1 VRSLSLVDL
10 MDSPLHHFLKRCDV
24 RPAQSRSP
32 LAAESSRFYAAR
44 TAKNPGFRTK
54 SVPGRGYGM
63 AENDRHF
70 DPLVRIT
77 GHSYNAPSRSVPPQP
92 PGTVYRFPETAPQ
105 NPLERVSRQTVE

>member
-1 VRSLSLVDL
+1 VRSLSLVRGRRFLGSRRLDL

-54 SVPGRGYGM
+54 SVLGRG
-63 AENDRHF
+63 
-70 DPLVRIT
+70 
-77 GHSYNAPSRSVPPQP
+77 
-92 PGTVYRFPETAPQ
+92 
-105 NPLERVSRQTVE
+105 

>member
-1 VRSLSLVDL
+1 MRSLSLVGAGASWGRAGLNL

-32 LAAESSRFYAAR
+32 LAAESSRIYAAR

-54 SVPGRGYGM
+54 SVLGRGYGM

-70 DPLVRIT
+70 DPLVHIT
-77 GHSYNAPSRSVPPQP
+77 GILYSSR
-92 PGTVYRFPETAPQ
+92 PGK
-105 NPLERVSRQTVE
+105 

>member
-1 VRSLSLVDL
+1 

-77 GHSYNAPSRSVPPQP
+77 GNSDKCRQKTVAELPTQVVNDKGRYRQHREMRS
-92 PGTVYRFPETAPQ
+92 A
-105 NPLERVSRQTVE
+105 

>member
-1 VRSLSLVDL
+1 

-54 SVPGRGYGM
+54 SVLGRGYGM

-70 DPLVRIT
+70 DPTLRSACPYNGHLVQFPAGKMT
-77 GHSYNAPSRSVPPQP
+77 QP
-92 PGTVYRFPETAPQ
+92 AQLFD
-105 NPLERVSRQTVE
+105 

>member
-1 VRSLSLVDL
+1 MGLRRLDL
-10 MDSPLHHFLKRCDV
+10 LDSALHHFLKRCDV

-54 SVPGRGYGM
+54 SVLGRGYGM

-77 GHSYNAPSRSVPPQP
+77 GILNIFPVGKMTQP
-92 PGTVYRFPETAPQ
+92 AQLFD
-105 NPLERVSRQTVE
+105 

>member
-1 VRSLSLVDL
+1 MGSRRLDL

-54 SVPGRGYGM
+54 SAGGPGLDFETWV
-63 AENDRHF
+63 A
-70 DPLVRIT
+70 LVVETEPR
-77 GHSYNAPSRSVPPQP
+77 
-92 PGTVYRFPETAPQ
+92 RFQ
-105 NPLERVSRQTVE
+105 KDC